1 MHIMHGFDL
10 KLYTIQLSNFMLNAA
25 MDKLNIFLNLTRIS
39 SKHWNSV
46 KMYQISIYRT
56 IFLNG

>member
-1 MHIMHGFDL
+1 MRIMHGIDL

-39 SKHWNSV
+39 SKQWNSV